1 LHITGGP
8 APSGQYLPAGHC
20 PVDAAS
26 VCQSTLAHH
35 LPGKPKVWFRLS
47 PFSVTFTLIIFLAAV
62 VLAAGCVVFVEFAS
76 KLTAVVFVE
85 FSSKLTAVV
94 LLAAQ
99 TNPPI
104 PANASKDSK
113 ASVPPGRIS
122 HPYSRA
128 D

>member
-76 KLTAVVFVE
+76 KLTAVV
-85 FSSKLTAVV
+85 